1 MKKICRF
8 VFVAGLVFC
17 VWRAAFAGRDLYSDT
32 WVATD
37 ALGRQLAEYEQCGP
51 VREGKTVGIFYFLW
65 LGQHGTGGPYDITR
79 LLEANPDDPKW
90 GPPGAFHHWGKSEL
104 GYYLSDS
111 EYAIT
116 KHAFMLNDA
125 GIDTLIFD
133 VTNAFT
139 YTKVYL
145 KLCEIYSRLR
155 EQGRQTPQI
164 CFLAHSRARQTIE
177 KIYHDFYEKKLYDD
191 LWFYWKGR
199 PLILGDSK
207 DLPEEI
213 REFFTIRDCWAWT
226 HGKDTWQWLDHS
238 ENRFGWHESPDKP
251 EEISV
256 SVAEHPTS
264 NIGRS
269 YQKSIQPEHNRFA
282 LTGKEHLGLYFAEQ
296 WRRALKI
303 DPEFVFVTGWNE
315 WVAQRFINKGNQSF
329 LGKVR
334 PEGSS
339 FFVDAYS
346 QEYSRDIEPMEGG
359 HTDNYY
365 YQLVSNVRR
374 YKGVRKRPVATKD
387 YPIRIDGLFDDW
399 SDVAPEF
406 RDTIGDTLH
415 RNEPGWGNA
424 GRYVNRTGR
433 NDFETLK
440 VACDKDSVYFYA
452 RTSQPITKHTD
463 KNWML
468 LFIDT
473 DQNHETGW
481 NGYDYLINSE
491 AISSIGTNVCSLT
504 DNGELK
510 KPMTVHYRY
519 SGNQMEIAVGR
530 STIGL
535 EQALLVFDFHW
546 ADNIQSLDN
555 IIEFA
560 INGDSAPNRRLNY
573 RFQRED

>member
-1 MKKICRF
+1 LKKICRF

-17 VWRAAFAGRDLYSDT
+17 VWRETFAGRDLYSDT

-51 VREGKTVGIFYFLW
+51 VREGKTAGIFYFLW

-90 GPPGAFHHWGKSEL
+90 GPHGAFHHWGKSEL

-116 KHAFMLNDA
+116 KHVFMLNDA

-155 EQGRQTPQI
+155 EQGHQTPKI
-164 CFLAHSRARQTIE
+164 CFIAHSNARQTIE

-199 PLILGDSK
+199 PLILGESK
-207 DLPEEI
+207 DLPDEI

-226 HGKDTWQWLDHS
+226 HGKDKWQWLDHS

-269 YQKSIQPEHNRFA
+269 YQKSIQPEHNSFA
-282 LTGKEHLGLYFAEQ
+282 LTGKEHMGLYFTEQ
-296 WRRALKI
+296 WQRAMKI

-329 LGKVR
+329 LGEVR

-346 QEYSRDIEPMEGG
+346 QEYSRDIEPMESG
-359 HTDNYY
+359 HTDNFY
-365 YQLVSNVRR
+365 YQLVSNIRR

-399 SDVAPEF
+399 DEVAPEF

-415 RNEPGWGNA
+415 RDEPGWGNA

-440 VACDKDSVYFYA
+440 VACDKDNVYFYA
-452 RTSQPITKHTD
+452 RTSRPITKHTD

-473 DQNHETGW
+473 DRDHETGW

-491 AISSIGTNVCSLT
+491 AINSIRTNVCSLT

-510 KPMTVHYRY
+510 KTVTVHYRY

-530 STIGL
+530 STIRL
-535 EQALLVFDFHW
+535 EQTPLVFDFHW

-560 INGDSAPNRRLNY
+560 INGDSAPNRRFNY
-573 RFQRED
+573 RFQR

>member
-1 MKKICRF
+1 

-17 VWRAAFAGRDLYSDT
+17 VWQEAFAGRDLYSDT

-90 GPPGAFHHWGKSEL
+90 GPPGAFHHWGKPEL
-104 GYYLSDS
+104 GYYISDS

-145 KLCEIYSRLR
+145 RLCEIYSRLR
-155 EQGRQTPQI
+155 EQGHQTPQI
-164 CFLAHSRARQTIE
+164 CFLAHSNASRIIE

-191 LWFYWKGR
+191 LWFYFKGR

-213 REFFTIRDCWAWT
+213 RVFFTIRDCWAWT

-238 ENRFGWHESPDKP
+238 GNRFGWHESPDKP

-256 SVAEHPTS
+256 SLAQHPTS

-269 YQKSIQPEHNRFA
+269 YQKGSQPKHNNFA

-296 WRRALKI
+296 WRRALKV

-374 YKGVRKRPVATKD
+374 YKGVRKRPVAAKD

-399 SDVAPEF
+399 SEVTPEF
-406 RDTIGDTLH
+406 CDTVGDTLH
-415 RNEPGWGNA
+415 RDEPGWGNA
-424 GRYVNRTGR
+424 GRYVNRAGR

-440 VACDKDSVYFYA
+440 VACDKDNVYFYA
-452 RTSQPITKHTD
+452 RTSHAITKHTD

-468 LFIDT
+468 LFVDT
-473 DQNHETGW
+473 DRNHETGW

-491 AISSIGTNVCSLT
+491 AINSVGTSVCSLT

-510 KPMTVHYRY
+510 KTVVAHYRY

-535 EQALLVFDFHW
+535 EQTPLVFDFHW
-546 ADNIQSLDN
+546 ADNIQGLDN

-560 INGDSAPNRRLNY
+560 INGDSAPNRRFNY

>member
-1 MKKICRF
+1 MKKVCRF
-8 VFVAGLVFC
+8 AFVAGLVFC
-17 VWRAAFAGRDLYSDT
+17 VWRTAFAGRDLYSDT

-51 VREGKTVGIFYFLW
+51 VRKDKTVGIFYFLW
-65 LGQHGTGGPYDITR
+65 LGRHGTRGPYDITR

-90 GPPGAFHHWGKSEL
+90 GPPGAFHHWGRSEL

-133 VTNAFT
+133 ATNAVP
-139 YTKVYL
+139 YTKVCL
-145 KLCEIYSRLR
+145 KLCEIYGRLR
-155 EQGRQTPQI
+155 LQGHRTPQV
-164 CFLAHSRARQTIE
+164 CFLTHSHARQTIE

-191 LWFYWKGR
+191 LWFYWKGK
-199 PLILGDSK
+199 PLILGAPK
-207 DLPEEI
+207 DLPEQI
-213 REFFTIRDCWAWT
+213 RDFFTIRDCWAWT

-238 ENRFGWHESPDKP
+238 ENRFGWHESPDIP

-269 YQKSIQPEHNRFA
+269 YQKGSQPKQNNLA
-282 LTGKEHLGLYFAEQ
+282 LTGSEHLGLYFAEQ
-296 WRRALKI
+296 WRRALKV
-303 DPEFVFVTGWNE
+303 DPQFVFVTGWNE
-315 WVAQRFINKGNQSF
+315 WVAQRFINKGSQSF
-329 LGKVR
+329 LGELR

-365 YQLVSNVRR
+365 FQLVSNVRR

-399 SDVAPEF
+399 SDVTPEF

-415 RNEPGWGNA
+415 RDEPGWGNA
-424 GRYVNRTGR
+424 ARYANSTGR

-440 VACDKDSVYFYA
+440 VACDKDNVYFYA
-452 RTSQPITKHTD
+452 RTSQPITRHTD
-463 KNWML
+463 ENWML
-468 LFIDT
+468 LFVDT
-473 DQNHETGW
+473 DQDRETGW

-491 AISSIGTNVCSLT
+491 AISSIGTNVRSLT
-504 DNGELK
+504 DDGELRR
-510 KPMTVHYRY
+510 PATVHYRY

-535 EQALLVFDFHW
+535 EQTPLVFDFHW
-546 ADNIQSLDN
+546 ADNIRSLDN

-560 INGDSAPNRRLNY
+560 INGDSAPNRRFNY
-573 RFQRED
+573 RFRKED

>member
-1 MKKICRF
+1 M
-8 VFVAGLVFC
+8 
-17 VWRAAFAGRDLYSDT
+17 
-32 WVATD
+32 
-37 ALGRQLAEYEQCGP
+37 
-51 VREGKTVGIFYFLW
+51 
-65 LGQHGTGGPYDITR
+65 
-79 LLEANPDDPKW
+79 
-90 GPPGAFHHWGKSEL
+90 
-104 GYYLSDS
+104 
-111 EYAIT
+111 
-116 KHAFMLNDA
+116 
-125 GIDTLIFD
+125 
-133 VTNAFT
+133 
-139 YTKVYL
+139 
-145 KLCEIYSRLR
+145 
-155 EQGRQTPQI
+155 
-164 CFLAHSRARQTIE
+164 
-177 KIYHDFYEKKLYDD
+177 
-191 LWFYWKGR
+191 
-199 PLILGDSK
+199 
-207 DLPEEI
+207 
-213 REFFTIRDCWAWT
+213 
-226 HGKDTWQWLDHS
+226 
-238 ENRFGWHESPDKP
+238 NRFGWHESPDKP

-256 SVAEHPTS
+256 SLAQHPTS

-269 YQKSIQPEHNRFA
+269 YQKGSQPKQNNFA

-296 WRRALKI
+296 WQRALKV

-329 LGKVR
+329 LGEVR

-359 HTDNYY
+359 HTDNFY
-365 YQLVSNVRR
+365 YQLVSNIRR

-399 SDVAPEF
+399 DDVAPEF
-406 RDTIGDTLH
+406 SDTIGDTLH
-415 RNEPGWGNA
+415 RDEPGWGNA

-440 VACDKDSVYFYA
+440 VSCDKDNVYFYA
-452 RTSQPITKHTD
+452 RTSHPITKHTD

-473 DQNHETGW
+473 DQDHETGW

-491 AISSIGTNVCSLT
+491 AINSIGTNVCGLT

-510 KPMTVHYRY
+510 RPVTVHYRY

-530 STIGL
+530 LMIGL
-535 EQALLVFDFHW
+535 EQTPLEFDFHW

-560 INGDSAPNRRLNY
+560 INGDSAPNRRFNY